1 MVGQNGLPLRSKYGY
16 MYLAP
21 GQRLGISICRN
32 FQGRV
37 GNYVARYPLS
47 FPRNY
52 LEPDRRAYEV
62 ERLPDENSKLHVSG

>member
-1 MVGQNGLPLRSKYGY
+1 MVGQNGLPQVQIWI
-16 MYLAP
+16 P
-21 GQRLGISICRN
+21 GSWAALGISICRN

-62 ERLPDENSKLHVSG
+62 ERLPDENSKLHVGGYFR